1 MLGYGYVLYI
11 RSVNPGRVGSD
22 NRKSRSAGPLDMIV
36 RPGLKSRDYP
46 TLFGRYTDQLG
57 RLIARQRA
65 DVTAHAAKVAAELS
79 AAAAQQAMLEAQAG
93 SRAKSEF
100 LANMSHE
107 LRTPLNAILGFSEF
121 MLLGMVRTP
130 EKIEEYAQNING
142 AAQHL
147 LALINDILDLARIE
161 AGKFGLTTEEVDASV
176 VLATCLVIVKE
187 RANQGGVT
195 VSVAEPTGRFRI
207 LADERKLKQI
217 VLNLISNAVKFTPTG
232 GSVTVTW
239 RRTENGG
246 SRLSVADTGIGIG
259 KDDLERIFQPFV
271 QVDGR
276 LNRKYEGVGLGLP
289 LTRRLVELHGGSL
302 SIESEVGRGTTVTV
316 DLPPHG
322 QCPKDRSAL
331 PLAGVAIEACF
342 SNAL

>member
-1 MLGYGYVLYI
+1 MI
-11 RSVNPGRVGSD
+11 A
-22 NRKSRSAGPLDMIV
+22 RSAITNIG
-36 RPGLKSRDYP
+36 YP
-46 TLFGRYTDQLG
+46 TLFSRYTDQIG
-57 RLIARQRA
+57 RLIARHRA
-65 DVTAHAAKVAAELS
+65 DLAAKAAKVSAELS
-79 AAAAQQAMLEAQAG
+79 TAAAQQAMLEAQAG

-107 LRTPLNAILGFSEF
+107 LRTPLNAILGFSEL
-121 MLLGMVRTP
+121 MLLGLAPSP

-161 AGKFGLTTEEVDASV
+161 AGKLELTTKQVDASA
-176 VLATCLVIVKE
+176 VLTACVVIVKE
-187 RANQGGVT
+187 RANQGRIT
-195 VSVAEPTGRFRI
+195 VSITEPTGPI
-207 LADERKLKQI
+207 LVWADERKLKQI

-232 GSVTVTW
+232 GSVTVTL
-239 RRTENGG
+239 RHIENAW

-289 LTRRLVELHGGSL
+289 LTRRLVEMHGGTL
-302 SIESEVGRGTTVTV
+302 NIESEVGRGTTVIV
-316 DLPPHG
+316 DLPPQNH
-322 QCPKDRSAL
+322 CPNDNPILSPETVPAGFCLVDAL
-331 PLAGVAIEACF
+331 
-342 SNAL
+342 